1 MACAAGVA
9 DGHRRALG
17 GALHLR
23 EKRPWTPDMT
33 RERETTAGDY
43 PPQLCLLLRRTGA
56 EHVSKSRPQGADDEQ
71 RAWGAE
77 ASDRL

>member
-1 MACAAGVA
+1 
-9 DGHRRALG
+9 
-17 GALHLR
+17 
-23 EKRPWTPDMT
+23 MT

-43 PPQLCLLLRRTGA
+43 PPLLCLLLRRTGA